1 MFVWTV
7 KLTKNANTDKYKYSG
22 YGNGF
27 DRKGKFSV
35 GNEFDKNCIIL
46 GLDMRSSRKGGTKVI
61 RFKAKDSEINANPLC
76 LEYFCKD
83 VSTGN
88 MKKTGLSGYVYDF
101 CVDYDAIAVDDM
113 LGSQKYLMKKNG
125 IV

>member
-1 MFVWTV
+1 MQLILLKIIKKFYVS
-7 KLTKNANTDKYKYSG
+7 LHYNGANSNLLVD
-22 YGNGF
+22 
-27 DRKGKFSV
+27 
-35 GNEFDKNCIIL
+35 
-46 GLDMRSSRKGGTKVI
+46 GTEVI

-76 LEYFCKD
+76 LEYFSKD
-83 VSTGN
+83 ISTDN

-125 IV
+125 IVQNVSIY